1 MDSNFVKFFP
11 IIAITLAGIIFPVSK
26 NKMKPIFQPPDW
38 VFGVIWPIITLTL
51 GAVTNSFLKSRFIKT
66 NQKNNILTFYFLI
79 IASFVFW
86 LYLNNSNFIRE
97 SFYLLIFTTYLSIVF
112 LIYLANVNDNN
123 LKNLIWLLLPM
134 PFWLVLASCLNGVLY
149 NNKLN

>member
-1 MDSNFVKFFP
+1 
-11 IIAITLAGIIFPVSK
+11 
-26 NKMKPIFQPPDW
+26 MKPIFQPPDW